1 MQNGFADVQNGIA
14 QMQNENADVQNHF
27 AHFYVERRSVQ
38 HRP

>member
-27 AHFYVERRSVQ
+27 AHFYVQRRSVQ
-38 HRP
+38 CRS

>member
-1 MQNGFADVQNGIA
+1 MQNGIAAVQNGIA
-14 QMQNENADVQNHF
+14 QMQNENADVQNDF